1 MEQVSRLVDNA
12 EVTPE
17 LQETFDSIKSAL
29 QAPFTPH
36 FFQVWGLSPVSLDGI
51 WPVMKNILTSG
62 LVGRKLKEMI
72 FIAISSLKSCHYCEA
87 AHFAFAASIGV
98 TKEQVDDLIQNYT
111 AETADPKEKAAID
124 YAVKLAK
131 DSHSGTP
138 EDIEHLKSLGYDI
151 SEIMEIIAMSG
162 MAVFYNH
169 LANATKINID
179 SGFLKKLPE
188 NEKYMAYN
196 N

>member
-1 MEQVSRLVDNA
+1 MEQISKLVDNA

-17 LQETFDSIKSAL
+17 LQETFDSIKNAL
-29 QAPFTPH
+29 GAPFTPH

-62 LVGRKLKEMI
+62 QVGRKLKEMI

-98 TKEQVDDLIQNYT
+98 TQEQVDDLIQNYT

-124 YAVKLAK
+124 FAVKLAK
-131 DSHSGTP
+131 DSHSGTA
-138 EDIEHLKSLGYDI
+138 EDIEHLQSLGYSI
-151 SEIMEIIAMSG
+151 PEVMEIIAMSG

-188 NEKYMAYN
+188 SERYMAYN
-196 N
+196 D

>member
-1 MEQVSRLVDNA
+1 MDQISKLVENA
-12 EVTPE
+12 QVTPE
-17 LQETFDSIKSAL
+17 LEETFDKIKNAL
-29 QAPFTPH
+29 HAPFTPH

-51 WPVMKNILTSG
+51 WPAMKNILTSG

-98 TKEQVDDLIQNYT
+98 TPEQIDDLINNYT

-124 YAVKLAK
+124 FAVKLAK
-131 DSHSGTP
+131 NSHAATA
-138 EDIEHLKSLGYDI
+138 EDLEGLKSLGFNT

-188 NEKYMAYN
+188 NEKYITHN